1 MKGPKKGFHVQEGG
15 FLWGSW
21 DSSWPRRGG
30 VPVQEGGSCGVPV
43 ALAVHTLPSQ
53 FLAGFHF
60 KCNAK
65 AVANFLAS
73 VVRVTPYWDLEMH
86 GERDGNTFTTLWALC
101 LEMTTSLCAQPVTV

>member
-1 MKGPKKGFHVQEGG
+1 MQEGVQEGSRKGLPVQEGG

-21 DSSWPRRGG
+21 DSFLPGRGV

-43 ALAVHTLPSQ
+43 VLPVHILPSQ

-65 AVANFLAS
+65 GRHKF
-73 VVRVTPYWDLEMH
+73 PWH
-86 GERDGNTFTTLWALC
+86 GRLSD
-101 LEMTTSLCAQPVTV
+101 PVLGSGG